1 LTDVVEFLPVFLR
14 IHDRDCLVVGG
25 GEIAARKVALLR
37 RAGGRVTVVA
47 PGLCPAL
54 AQQKE
59 SGAIAHRAAAFQAPD
74 VEAFALV
81 VAATAD
87 AAVNTAVSAAARARN
102 IPVNVVDQ
110 PELCTFIF
118 PSIVDR
124 SPVLVAVSTG
134 GASPVLAR
142 LLRARLETLIPAGY
156 GRLAEIMQ
164 RFRGR
169 VGQRFGNTVLRRRF
183 WERILHGPVSE
194 MIFAGREPAALE
206 LIERELTAATAVE
219 LAQGAVY
226 LIGAGPGDPD
236 LLTFRALRL
245 MQQADVVLYDRL
257 VTPQIL
263 DMVRREAER
272 IYVGKRRDY
281 HTVRQEEINHILV
294 DLARQGKKVVRLKGG
309 DPFIF
314 GRGGEE
320 IATLAEQGI
329 PFQVVPGIT
338 AANGCAAYAGI
349 PLTHRDYAQSVAFVT
364 GHSRD
369 PAIGLDWGSLI
380 QPQQTL
386 VIYMGLT
393 GLNTIC
399 RELIAHGMNPGMPI
413 ALIEQGTT
421 DEQRVLIG
429 TLETLPEKIAGS
441 NVHAPTLL
449 IVGEVVKLH
458 DSLAWFHP
466 LRQP

>member
-1 LTDVVEFLPVFLR
+1 
-14 IHDRDCLVVGG
+14 
-25 GEIAARKVALLR
+25 
-37 RAGGRVTVVA
+37 
-47 PGLCPAL
+47 L

-59 SGAIAHRAAAFQAPD
+59 SGAIAYRAAAFQAPD

-399 RELIAHGMNPGMPI
+399 RELIAHGMSPGMPV

>member
-1 LTDVVEFLPVFLR
+1 
-14 IHDRDCLVVGG
+14 
-25 GEIAARKVALLR
+25 
-37 RAGGRVTVVA
+37 
-47 PGLCPAL
+47 
-54 AQQKE
+54 
-59 SGAIAHRAAAFQAPD
+59 
-74 VEAFALV
+74 
-81 VAATAD
+81 
-87 AAVNTAVSAAARARN
+87 
-102 IPVNVVDQ
+102 
-110 PELCTFIF
+110 
-118 PSIVDR
+118 
-124 SPVLVAVSTG
+124 
-134 GASPVLAR
+134 
-142 LLRARLETLIPAGY
+142 
-156 GRLAEIMQ
+156 
-164 RFRGR
+164 
-169 VGQRFGNTVLRRRF
+169 
-183 WERILHGPVSE
+183 

-399 RELIAHGMNPGMPI
+399 RELIAHGMSPGMPV